1 MLEIH
6 TLVQICILWKTSW
19 RCDLLKVKG
28 SIWFVGKDTRAIYP
42 EADTNEPIENLAG
55 SEDYIARFHKEQ
67 DKNNE
72 IAAEEMKRKRKEQ
85 RDAKT
90 AASLRQIEVQ
100 EAEKANHDAKVQAKK
115 GDKRYS
121 RWWGPKEKRIFEH
134 SIDPQ
139 YVKCMVVTTEGT
151 EEEEECLCG
160 DLIS

>member
-1 MLEIH
+1 M
-6 TLVQICILWKTSW
+6 
-19 RCDLLKVKG
+19 KG
-28 SIWFVGKDTRAIYP
+28 SIWFVGKDTRAIYPQAP

-121 RWWGPKEKRIFEH
+121 RWWGPKEKRIFEE